1 VRRKQ
6 CPLCSSANFALVGD
20 ADAKSVLVPH
30 CVAAPPED
38 DVMAPYRI
46 MACNE
51 CGVIFLHDYVL
62 PAVLYETP
70 HSDAVGAVWEAHFAA
85 FGALIH
91 RRYAA
96 RCADGASSRRL
107 VEVGAGSGKLV
118 RALRALDVDGVEV
131 IDPQYLGDTAG
142 VVVHPSFLD
151 GAVAAVLA
159 GSFDGLAASHTLE
172 HAPDFGEFLGC
183 VRRVLR
189 GPGAQVFFSVPNQE
203 AGFVRGDGTAL
214 CHEHSVMCTIAHWLA
229 MFSAHGFA
237 LALAHV
243 CAYLGGL
250 ASALHAQRAWARP
263 APLFFVPRIRDCAR
277 ANSSGGHA

>member
-1 VRRKQ
+1 MPKMPVTQSTLASFSVRRKQ

-91 RRYAA
+91 RRYAV
-96 RCADGASSRRL
+96 RRADGGHEPGPSSRRL
-107 VEVGAGSGKLV
+107 GEVGAGSGKLV
-118 RALRALDVDGVEV
+118 S
-131 IDPQYLGDTAG
+131 AG
-142 VVVHPSFLD
+142 H
-151 GAVAAVLA
+151 
-159 GSFDGLAASHTLE
+159 
-172 HAPDFGEFLGC
+172 
-183 VRRVLR
+183 
-189 GPGAQVFFSVPNQE
+189 
-203 AGFVRGDGTAL
+203 
-214 CHEHSVMCTIAHWLA
+214 
-229 MFSAHGFA
+229 
-237 LALAHV
+237 
-243 CAYLGGL
+243 
-250 ASALHAQRAWARP
+250 
-263 APLFFVPRIRDCAR
+263 
-277 ANSSGGHA
+277 